1 MKSKLEAQDFSI
13 PGLGAVSCE
22 QINFSTTH
30 GQPQLSVPFEALWR
44 EWWVVPLPYAH
55 PHSEGPL
62 LSPAVGWS
70 MVHWL
75 TRLAQCKSGTGA
87 DQIPLGQ
94 NFRFYSTVFHVLYET
109 YIYRIQGFK
118 KKV

>member
-1 MKSKLEAQDFSI
+1 MVNLNC
-13 PGLGAVSCE
+13 LC
-22 QINFSTTH
+22 
-30 GQPQLSVPFEALWR
+30 
-44 EWWVVPLPYAH
+44 PLRLFGVNGGWYLCPYAH

-70 MVHWL
+70 VVHWL
-75 TRLAQCKSGTGA
+75 TRLAQCKSGTGGN
-87 DQIPLGQ
+87 QIPLGQ